1 MNIFKVVIVA
11 SIALSSPAV
20 AVAVAAETWKL
31 GQSGNWHI
39 KMSQNTS
46 GNLLCGMMSMSRSGH
61 VFNISVY
68 EDGEYHLMITNT
80 KSEVDNRDPFW
91 IDVELQITSPTMYE
105 EWTLFDAEIATSD
118 NVSTVYTVMG
128 YHPYP
133 LNFLQDFMQGA
144 YLDLMGSKGSHA
156 TWSLH
161 GSAHA
166 VTLLDKCRQ
175 RITGEL

>member
-11 SIALSSPAV
+11 SIALASP

-46 GNLLCGMMSMSRSGH
+46 GDLLCGMMSRSFSGH

-68 EDGEYHLMITNT
+68 QDGVYHLMITNNGE
-80 KSEVDNRDPFW
+80 SVPDRDPVFM
-91 IDVELQITSPTMYE
+91 DVNLEITSPTMYE
-105 EWTLFDAEIATSD
+105 EWTMFDAEFSAAN
-118 NVSTVYTVMG
+118 NVGSVYTTIG
-128 YHPYP
+128 KDPHQRE
-133 LNFLQDFMQGA
+133 FIQDFMRGDDI
-144 YLDLMGSKGSHA
+144 DLMGSNSSFA
-156 TWSLH
+156 TWSLY

-166 VTLLDKCRQ
+166 VTLLDTCRQ
-175 RITGEL
+175 RIMGER